1 MDAVGGATNQCIAK
15 ANVFNWL
22 NRSYSTSGAGAG
34 EPPPLTENGQVANDQ
49 RPFQVGLTYKF

>member
-1 MDAVGGATNQCIAK
+1 MDAVGGATNECIAK

-22 NRSYSTSGAGAG
+22 NCSYSTWDAGAG
-34 EPPPLTENGQVANDQ
+34 EPPLTENGQVANDQ